1 MACLCLMAG
10 RNQLFISG
18 GGDFHEF
25 SFDEVIVLIQPWFNF
40 SQMVTDNVQDADRT
54 IMTE

>member
-1 MACLCLMAG
+1 MLVYVSWQES
-10 RNQLFISG
+10 NQLFISG
-18 GGDFHEF
+18 GGNFHEF
-25 SFDEVIVLIQPWFNF
+25 SFDEVIVLIQPWCNF